1 MLVKSCIKISP
12 SIQFGS
18 VSENMNLI
26 VKENVSST
34 VPPVTETT
42 TAEGVAATQE
52 SEKGIFENIG
62 KLMLIYSRRL
72 F

>member
-1 MLVKSCIKISP
+1 
-12 SIQFGS
+12 
-18 VSENMNLI
+18 MNLI